1 MCDDGRVATRK
12 YEQRLRADTAE
23 QTRRRVLDAVGK
35 RLKEAPTER
44 LSVDK
49 IAQQAGVARST
60 IYVVF
65 GSRAGLLD
73 AFAEDLWARTGLADL
88 TAAVTE
94 PDARKHLRG
103 GVLAACRMLA
113 ADIEIYR
120 VLHAMGRLDP
130 DSVGGAIDK
139 MEKERRGGMRYL
151 ARRLKEDGVLRD
163 DVTQAQATDLLWML
177 SSFEAFDRLH
187 TDRGMSVERAADVLA
202 TTAERTLCR

>member
-1 MCDDGRVATRK
+1 
-12 YEQRLRADTAE
+12 
-23 QTRRRVLDAVGK
+23 
-35 RLKEAPTER
+35 
-44 LSVDK
+44 
-49 IAQQAGVARST
+49 
-60 IYVVF
+60 
-65 GSRAGLLD
+65 
-73 AFAEDLWARTGLADL
+73 
-88 TAAVTE
+88 AAVAH
-94 PDARKHLRG
+94 PDARQHLRG
-103 GVLAACRMLA
+103 GILAASRMLA

-151 ARRLKEDGVLRD
+151 AKRLKEDGVLRD

>member
-1 MCDDGRVATRK
+1 MATRK
-12 YEQRLRADTAE
+12 YEQRRRADTAE
-23 QTRRRVLDAVGK
+23 QTKRRVLDAVGE
-35 RLKEAPTER
+35 RLREAPTEP
-44 LSVDK
+44 LSVDR

-73 AFAEDLWARTGLADL
+73 AFAEDLWSRTGLAEL
-88 TAAVTE
+88 TAAVAE

-139 MEKERRGGMRYL
+139 MENERRGGMRYL
-151 ARRLKEDGVLRD
+151 AKRLKEDGVLRD

>member
-1 MCDDGRVATRK
+1 MWEAGHVATRK

-23 QTRRRVLDAVGK
+23 QTRRRVLDAVGE
-35 RLKEAPTER
+35 RLRESPTEP
-44 LSVDK
+44 LSVDR

-73 AFAEDLWARTGLADL
+73 AFAEDLWSRTGLAEL
-88 TAAVTE
+88 TAAVAE

-139 MEKERRGGMRYL
+139 MENERRGGMRYL
-151 ARRLKEDGVLRD
+151 AKRLKEDGVLRD
-163 DVTQAQATDLLWML
+163 DVTAAQATDLLWML

>member
-1 MCDDGRVATRK
+1 MWDAGRVATRK

-35 RLKEAPTER
+35 RLRESPTER
-44 LSVDK
+44 LSVDR
-49 IAQQAGVARST
+49 IAQEAGVARST

-88 TAAVTE
+88 TAAVAE

-103 GVLAACRMLA
+103 GILAACRMLA
-113 ADIEIYR
+113 KDLEVYR

-130 DSVGGAIDK
+130 DSVGGAVDK
-139 MEKERRGGMRYL
+139 MDKERRGGMRYL

-163 DVTQAQATDLLWML
+163 DVTQAQAADLLWML

-202 TTAERTLCR
+202 TTAERTLCK